1 MEDLPINL
9 SIPKHKPLF
18 TNILIIAIAIMFLIQ
33 ILLVYIT
40 GEPES
45 VLIKLGAKWNYGIEH
60 GEYYRF
66 ITCAF
71 LHGSIV
77 HLLLNLVTLNAFG
90 KELESIFGNYRF
102 LLIFFISAWG
112 ASLTS
117 FIFSPY
123 LAIGA
128 SGAVFGI
135 IGGLTVFFY
144 KQRGKLVNSNAKF
157 KSMYTLA
164 GLNLIF
170 GFLIPNIDYSA
181 HIGGL
186 LIGGIT
192 SFFISPEYIIDTNS
206 LIIKEKNKQ
215 AYETFGLLIIC
226 IILCF
231 VSLFS
236 TN

>member
-9 SIPKHKPLF
+9 SIPKHKPFF
-18 TNILIIAIAIMFLIQ
+18 TNILIMAIAIMFLIQ
-33 ILLVYIT
+33 VFLVFT
-40 GEPES
+40 TKDPQK
-45 VLIKLGAKWNYGIEH
+45 VLISLGAKWNYGIEH

-77 HLLLNLVTLNAFG
+77 HLLLNMVTLNAFG
-90 KELESIFGNYRF
+90 KELESIFGKLRF
-102 LLIFFISAWG
+102 LLTFFISAWG

-117 FIFSPY
+117 FIFSPH

-128 SGAVFGI
+128 SGGVFGI
-135 IGGLTVFFY
+135 IGSLTVFFY
-144 KQRGKLVNSNAKF
+144 KQKDKLVNSNAKF

-186 LIGGIT
+186 LTGAIT
-192 SFFISPEYIIDTNS
+192 SFFLSPEYLIDTHD
-206 LIIKEKNKQ
+206 LRIKEKNKQ
-215 AYETFGLLIIC
+215 AFETFGLLIIC
-226 IILCF
+226 IFLCF
-231 VSLFS
+231 ISLCS